1 MTFLCTKIAF
11 WLLPFSN
18 CALYFFYWFDVS
30 DVPQNHNA
38 FNPLNSISFTWK
50 IDESCVFSL
59 RERESSS
66 RMWPFFPILLQWDN
80 LHITQKRHRLLVVI
94 MREACTTWS
103 HRPSPIHNDNINFFV
118 VHWLSTGTAMRA
130 EGVNQT
136 TSIYIH
142 VYRTYQFAICL
153 YTHQPMIGKK
163 ESEVKPRTNDDQEEI
178 DVPTDKKIICVRQ
191 RNIISITPLTRAR
204 LLSESDFSISKL
216 SLATEIGCSV
226 TGFCVVRLS
235 PYSIQWKM

>member
-1 MTFLCTKIAF
+1 
-11 WLLPFSN
+11 
-18 CALYFFYWFDVS
+18 
-30 DVPQNHNA
+30 
-38 FNPLNSISFTWK
+38 
-50 IDESCVFSL
+50 
-59 RERESSS
+59 
-66 RMWPFFPILLQWDN
+66 
-80 LHITQKRHRLLVVI
+80 
-94 MREACTTWS
+94 
-103 HRPSPIHNDNINFFV
+103 
-118 VHWLSTGTAMRA
+118 MRA

-153 YTHQPMIGKK
+153 TPTDDRKK

-235 PYSIQWKM
+235 PYSIQ